1 MTHDSTESI
10 AAQVR
15 AARASRTPLRVVGG
29 ASWMDAGAPCD
40 ATDRIEA
47 GALRGVVE
55 YEPGDLTLTARA
67 GSTLAELQ
75 QATAAHGQWLP
86 LDPAG
91 SADATLG
98 ATIATASWGPLAA
111 AYGTPRDQVL
121 GCEVVTGTGD
131 VVRAGGR
138 VVKNVAGFDLTRLM
152 VGAWGTLGVITEAT
166 VRLRARPEVDETLA
180 IVLGGAESIAH
191 ASRWLRTSAFTPLAA
206 ELLSPARGAAV
217 GVGSVAAPVL
227 LLRAGGNAP
236 MVRELM
242 RAATSLGDGQPLD
255 SSVWH
260 RLGTSDGAGT
270 TFRVSAAPARIAA
283 LWAATASVVEGAG
296 GTAQANLWRGVVRCT
311 IPAAGTRDFM
321 GVLKDMLA
329 AGHPATLVR
338 ERGPS
343 WLWEQASSDGAL
355 AALAA
360 GVARAFDPDHLLNP
374 GIMGRSTHESGPADG
389 PPHPALQA
397 RTT

>member
-1 MTHDSTESI
+1 MTHEATEAI

-29 ASWMDAGAPCD
+29 AGWMDAGGPCD
-40 ATDRIEA
+40 AVERIEA

-67 GSTLAELQ
+67 GTTLAELQ
-75 QATAAHGQWLP
+75 QVTAAHGQWLP

-91 SADATLG
+91 SATGTLG

-166 VRLRARPEVDETLA
+166 VRLRARPEVDETRA

-191 ASRWLRTSAFTPLAA
+191 ASRWMRTSAFTPLAA
-206 ELLSPARGAAV
+206 ELLSPALAAAV
-217 GVGSVAAPVL
+217 GVGAVAAPVL

-236 MVRELM
+236 MVRELL
-242 RAATSLGDGQPLD
+242 RAATSLGDGRALD
-255 SSVWH
+255 SSVWQ
-260 RLGTSDGAGT
+260 RLGSGDGAGT

-283 LWAATASVVEGAG
+283 LWAATASAVERAG
-296 GTAQANLWRGVVRCT
+296 GTAQANLWRGVVRCI
-311 IPAAGTRDFM
+311 IPAAGTTESMALLNDI
-321 GVLKDMLA
+321 LA
-329 AGHPATLVR
+329 VAHPAALVS

-343 WLWEQASSDGAL
+343 WLWERPSSDAAT

-374 GIMGRSTHESGPADG
+374 GVMGRGAHA
-389 PPHPALQA
+389 PPHPASHA
-397 RTT
+397 GTA